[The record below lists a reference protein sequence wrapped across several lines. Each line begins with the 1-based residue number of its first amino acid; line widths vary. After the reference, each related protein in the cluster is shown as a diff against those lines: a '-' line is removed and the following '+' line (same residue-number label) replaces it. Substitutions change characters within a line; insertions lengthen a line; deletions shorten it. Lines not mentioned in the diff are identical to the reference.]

1 MLRAERC
8 AGVTNYLR
16 GDAVARGLEVG
27 VLQELCSAGAVA
39 GVAVGHGEE
48 ERQQNKAHVVV
59 ELVGRQR
66 SIAQRGV
73 LEGSVTARV
82 FGPLDDMR
90 SQYQRYLPC
99 CKVLG

>member
-1 MLRAERC
+1 VLRAERC

-27 VLQELCSAGAVA
+27 VLQDLCSAGAVA

-66 SIAQRGV
+66 SIAQRVYTWSAG
-73 LEGSVTARV
+73 G
-82 FGPLDDMR
+82 
-90 SQYQRYLPC
+90 QRDGTGIRPSR
-99 CKVLG
+99 